1 MATQK
6 DENLLTA
13 TALAKK
19 LGVPPAKVKKAI
31 EEAGLQPAKVRC
43 GCSYYSEKDAATLET
58 RLKG

>member
-13 TALAKK
+13 AALAKK
-19 LGVPPAKVKKAI
+19 IGASPAKVKKAI
-31 EEAGLQPAKVRC
+31 EEAGIQPVKVRC
-43 GCSYYSEKDAATLET
+43 GCSYYSADDAAKVET